1 MKRSSFFLNV
11 PPNAPPRQGEPCM
24 LFDGMIP
31 LKSSATGT
39 IFVPLSLARLM
50 QSIFVSHSTV
60 SLLYAAGIDLVSCQL
75 YT

>member
-1 MKRSSFFLNV
+1 
-11 PPNAPPRQGEPCM
+11 M